1 VDHSIVEAARG
12 GDRSAFDALVRTE
25 IDRVYRLAL
34 AITGNEAD
42 ASDATQDAF
51 VSAWRSIRDLRDA
64 GSFDA
69 WMARLTVNASRMVLR
84 GRRRR
89 LVREI
94 TVADVDPRAPRGGDG
109 SRDGALED
117 AIDLQAALS
126 RLQPELRAILVLH
139 HLEGRG
145 LPELASIL
153 GVPEGTVKSRLHTA
167 RLALQRWLD
176 REQRRG

>member
-1 VDHSIVEAARG
+1 MDRSIVEAAHG
-12 GDRSAFDALVRTE
+12 GDRAAFDALVRTE
-25 IDRVYRLAL
+25 VDRVYRLAL

-51 VSAWRSIRDLRDA
+51 VSAWRSIRDLRDPA
-64 GSFDA
+64 AFDT
-69 WMARLTVNASRMVLR
+69 WLTRLTVNASRMVLR

-94 TVADVDPRAPRGGDG
+94 AVADVDPMAPRGGGG
-109 SRDGALED
+109 SRDGAAED

-126 RLQPELRAILVLH
+126 RLQPEQRAILVLH

-145 LPELASIL
+145 LAELASIL
-153 GVPEGTVKSRLHTA
+153 GVPEGTVKSRLHAA
-167 RLALQRWLD
+167 RLALQRCLD